1 MRITAAVLR
10 QADGDY
16 RLEDLEL
23 AEPGEGEVL
32 VSVVG
37 AGMCHTDV
45 LPRSPTSFS
54 PPPIITGHE
63 GSGIVEGVGAGV
75 EGIAVGDHVVL
86 SFASCGE
93 CRNCRREQP
102 SYCDSFLLRN
112 LLGRELD
119 GSTGVV
125 DDDGNGVSSRWF
137 GQSSF
142 ATHCIAGARNVVV
155 VDRDV
160 PLELLGPLG
169 CGILTGAGSMLVSLA
184 VKPDTSLAVFGTGAV
199 GLAAVM
205 AAKVAGASTII
216 AVDIHQHRLE
226 LATELGATHVVDG
239 SADDV
244 VQQIL
249 TLTEGGADYTF
260 DTTGNVAVIAN
271 ALAALRMAGHCG
283 LVGIQ
288 SEPLVLDPL
297 ALVGKTISGIL
308 EGGAIPQTL
317 IPHLISLWRDGRFPF
332 DRLIKT
338 FPLADINVAEQASLR
353 GDVIKPV
360 LLPPPAPVTVPSD
373 LSHKENEP

>member
-16 RLEDLEL
+16 GLEDLEL
-23 AEPGEGEVL
+23 AEPGDGEVL
-32 VSVVG
+32 VRVVG

-45 LPRSPTSFS
+45 LPRSPASFS

-63 GSGIVEGVGAGV
+63 GSGVVEAIGAGV
-75 EGIAVGDHVVL
+75 EGITVGDHVVL

-93 CRNCRREQP
+93 CRNCRRGQP
-102 SYCDSFLLRN
+102 SYCDTFLMRN

-125 DDDGNGVSSRWF
+125 DDDGNDISSRWF

-169 CGILTGAGSMLVSLA
+169 CGILTGAGSVLVSLA
-184 VKPDTSLAVFGTGAV
+184 VQPDTSIAVFGAGAV

-205 AAKVAGASTII
+205 AAKVTGVSTII
-216 AVDIHQHRLE
+216 AVDIHHHRLE

-244 VQQIL
+244 VEQIL

-260 DTTGNVAVIAN
+260 DTTGNVVVIAK

-288 SEPLVLDPL
+288 SEPLVLDPV
-297 ALVGKTISGIL
+297 ALIGKTVSGIL

-317 IPHLISLWRDGRFPF
+317 IPHLISLWREGQFPF
-332 DRLIKT
+332 DRLIET
-338 FPLADINVAEQASLR
+338 FPLADINVAEKASLS

-360 LLPPPAPVTVPSD
+360 LLPPPAPEMAFLTDRP
-373 LSHKENEP
+373 